1 MKTFITTLVLAG
13 AVGTSASAQD
23 WAGFYG
29 GVSLGSHS
37 GDKCYDGGGGESGEC
52 PQYFIEGDDISLL
65 AGYNF
70 TNGPWVYGAELSAS
84 VDGVAQEDVDTEYL
98 MSNFIDL
105 KLRGGYVVSDI
116 LLFGSLG
123 YSIADA
129 DENGTPVDAS
139 GALFSIGADY
149 FVTDRFFIGAE
160 YMTRFMEADA
170 GTLNFTF
177 EEEIKTLS
185 IRAGYKF

>member
-1 MKTFITTLVLAG
+1 MKTFITALVLAG
-13 AVGTSASAQD
+13 AVGTSTSAQD

-37 GDKCYDGGGGESGEC
+37 GDKCYDVEEAGAC

-65 AGYNF
+65 GGYNF

-129 DENGTPVDAS
+129 DEDGTPWDAS

-160 YMTRFMEADA
+160 YMTRFMEADI
-170 GTLNFTF
+170 LDFTF